1 MPVRKV
7 LRIHVILHRA
17 LVRAMDHDV
26 LNLAQS
32 AAYSAMVALFP
43 ALIVAAAI
51 IALLPDTA
59 PIRSQLGLFF
69 DRVLPPDVT
78 PLLETYFDSHSS
90 KSAHALMVAFLVSI
104 TGASSVIVT
113 YMEGLRRANNLPQD
127 CWTFWSRRARAYAL
141 VPLSLLPLGIAS
153 ILVVFGHFITLWL
166 ALHVVPSI
174 RTEVY
179 VIALTIRWLVALTGC
194 VGIIALIYHMG
205 TPIRQPW
212 HRVLPGAI
220 AATAMWFLTTLAFG
234 WYVTRFA
241 NYTQVYGSLG
251 AGIALL
257 FWLYIV
263 SLSVFFGAE
272 FNFEFHLHGHSSGST
287 EAS

>member
-1 MPVRKV
+1 MRHL

-17 LVRAMDHDV
+17 TLRALKHDV

-43 ALIVAAAI
+43 ALIVAAAV

-59 PIRSQLGLFF
+59 PVRSQLGGFF
-69 DRVLPPDVT
+69 DRVLPSDVT
-78 PLLETYFDSHSS
+78 PLLESYFDSHSS
-90 KSAHALMVAFLVSI
+90 KSAHALILAFLVSI
-104 TGASSVIVT
+104 TGASSVIIT
-113 YMEGLRRANNLPQD
+113 YMEGFRRANDLPPD
-127 CWTFWSRRARAYAL
+127 CWTSWGRRARAYAL
-141 VPLSLLPLGIAS
+141 VPLSLVPLGIAS
-153 ILVVFGHFITLWL
+153 TLVVFGHFFTMWL
-166 ALHVVPSI
+166 ALHVMPSA

-179 VIALTIRWLVALTGC
+179 VIALTIRWLVALAGSI
-194 VGIIALIYHMG
+194 GLMALIYHMG

-212 HRVLPGAI
+212 RRVLPGAI
-220 AATAMWFLTTLAFG
+220 AATVMWFVTTLAFG

-241 NYTQVYGSLG
+241 NYAQVYGSLG

-257 FWLYIV
+257 FWLYLV

-272 FNFEFHLHGHSSGST
+272 FNFEFHLHGHSSGS
-287 EAS
+287 AGSS